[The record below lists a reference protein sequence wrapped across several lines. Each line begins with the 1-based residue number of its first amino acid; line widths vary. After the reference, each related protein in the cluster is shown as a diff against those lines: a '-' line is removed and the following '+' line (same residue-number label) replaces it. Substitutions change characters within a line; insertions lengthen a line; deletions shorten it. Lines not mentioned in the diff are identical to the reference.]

1 MSCILDNQILIKFC
15 MVVIRNDII
24 SEPLAQK
31 VFKYVMYLLSLL
43 FSAFVFIIEVTL
55 PITSI
60 MGFSVLFMQNAIKPN
75 SNNENREIKIKY
87 KLFVQL
93 ILQKEYQKAETK
105 SVIISNK
112 IYPTK
117 RRKNFSILSNSKNG
131 NMYIPRINAKQEKI
145 CKTCSDELLFK

>member
-1 MSCILDNQILIKFC
+1 
-15 MVVIRNDII
+15 MVVIRVKNEIRNDII

-31 VFKYVMYLLSLL
+31 VFKYVKYLLSLL
-43 FSAFVFIIEVTL
+43 LSAFVFIVEVTL
-55 PITSI
+55 PIISI
-60 MGFSVLFMQNAIKPN
+60 MGFSVLLTQRTIKTN
-75 SNNENREIKIKY
+75 STNENKEIKNRY
-87 KLFVQL
+87 KLSITA

-105 SVIISNK
+105 SVIISNI

-117 RRKNFSILSNSKNG
+117 RRRNFSILSNSKNG